1 MKTLRI
7 LTFLL
12 LCLSFGDT
20 YGQTNSRLAARID
33 SLYAVDQSVQNNIQ
47 KALQNK
53 VAFDTIQKLQTI
65 EKQVFDR
72 HIPIVKK
79 IFATNGY
86 PTVKK
91 VGTDASHHFFVLI
104 QHSDS
109 DPTFQSSMLPILKKL
124 SKKGEISKKD
134 YAYLYDRV
142 QRNTG
147 KKQLYGTQLSFD
159 SKGNLFDSTNKIII
173 PKDLVDPENVDKRR
187 KKMGLEPLEQYYE
200 TALKRV
206 GRSRKKN

>member
-1 MKTLRI
+1 MKI
-7 LTFLL
+7 LMIVTFLL

-33 SLYAVDQSVQNNIQ
+33 SLYAVDQNVQNNIQ
-47 KALQNK
+47 EALQNK

-72 HIPIVKK
+72 HIPIIKE
-79 IFATNGY
+79 IFATYGY

-91 VGTDASHHFFVLI
+91 VGTDASYHYFVLI

-109 DPTFQSSMLPILKKL
+109 DPAFQLSMLPILKEL
-124 SKKGEISKKD
+124 SKKGEIPKKD

-159 SKGNLFDSTNKIII
+159 SEGNLFDNTNKIII
-173 PKDLVDPENVDKRR
+173 PQDLVDPENVDKRR

-206 GRSRKKN
+206 GRPRRNN